1 MSGLCVGDLG
11 GRLRVDPKTL
21 SPDVAVASDALIVP
35 MRYQNAG
42 YALLSF

>member
-11 GRLRVDPKTL
+11 GRRRVDPKTL
-21 SPDVAVASDALIVP
+21 SPDVAVASDALIVL

-42 YALLSF
+42 SRLSSL